1 VRLPPLLLLQLGWRN
16 LWRQR
21 RRNFMLLAAILVAV
35 AGVVLIN
42 ALIRGLQYEMRDS
55 AVENLSGTLKVLAPG
70 YRDDPSILE
79 SFTLRSG
86 WRPDVPKAEMVGWTR
101 RVVVP
106 AVVLSERETRGVNL
120 VGIDPSDERAISF
133 LGDVAISGEQ
143 LTNVD
148 DDRILLGAALAE
160 QLSTEVGRRVVVM
173 TQGADGLNREAGFRV
188 AGLYDADGTALEKTY
203 AFTGRAA
210 LQRLLGTKAVT
221 EVSIRLKDG
230 ANEAAA
236 DHAVS
241 RSVGKGLEVLDWRQL
256 DPLAAAMF
264 DYSDVT
270 IFILFIIVMVALAF
284 GLVNTLVTAVME
296 RVREFGMLRAIGM
309 RPGQII
315 VQVLV
320 ESTLVMLIGLGG
332 GILTGMGLVACLA
345 DGIDLSKWAQGVE
358 MVGVSSRLTP
368 RLEVH
373 DIVLV
378 TVLSIVLGV
387 LGSGY
392 PAWRAVRINVLDA
405 LRRGT

>member
-1 VRLPPLLLLQLGWRN
+1 VSLSPTLLLQLGWRN

-21 RRNFMLLAAILVAV
+21 RRNFMLLAAIFVAV

-55 AVENLSGTLKVLAPG
+55 AVRNLSGSMKVLAPG

-79 SFTLRSG
+79 GFRLRDG
-86 WRPDVPKAEMVGWTR
+86 WQPDVPHAELIGWTR
-101 RVVVP
+101 RVMVP
-106 AVVLSERETRGVNL
+106 AVVMSERETRGVNL
-120 VGIDPSDERAISF
+120 VGVDPADERDISF
-133 LGDVAISGEQ
+133 LGDVAVAGER
-143 LTNVD
+143 LRDVD
-148 DDRILLGAALAE
+148 DSRILLGAALAE
-160 QLSTEVGRRVVVM
+160 QLSTQVGRRIVVM
-173 TQGADGLNREAGFRV
+173 TQGADALNREAGFRI
-188 AGLYDADGTALEKTY
+188 AGLYDADGTALEKSY

-210 LQRLLGTKAVT
+210 LQRLLDTNAVT

-230 ANEAAA
+230 VDEAAA
-236 DHAVS
+236 DAAVS
-241 RSVGKGLEVLDWRQL
+241 RTVGNLEVLDWKQL
-256 DPLAAAMF
+256 EPLAAAMF
-264 DYSDVT
+264 EYSDVA

-284 GLVNTLVTAVME
+284 GVVNTLITAVME

-309 RPGQII
+309 RPGQI
-315 VQVLV
+315 VMQVLV
-320 ESTLVMLIGLGG
+320 ESTLIMLLGLGG
-332 GILTGMGLVACLA
+332 GIAAGLGLVAYFA

-368 RLEVH
+368 RLMSD

-378 TVLSIVLGV
+378 VMLSVVLGL